1 MRRLPTAL
9 LLVVG
14 VLTAQAAW
22 LLAVPAFR
30 GLDEF
35 DHVYRAASVARG
47 QWMPSGRA
55 AAHGRGELVS
65 VPRDLVA
72 AAGPECRARP
82 YTGHDNCNPADG
94 AAGDQVE
101 VATAASRYQPAFYWV
116 VGSAARWAHGTAAD
130 YVMRVVSALLC
141 ALLTGTAVGAVGL
154 WARTRWPVLALA
166 GSLTPVVMYSSVVA
180 APNALEIA
188 AATSLWAALVGLAA
202 EGLAARTERRLL
214 WAAVPGAVLLANLR
228 SLGIGFL
235 ALTVVVVAAILGR
248 RRLAELAAR
257 QTRTLVA
264 TGSLVAAAV
273 GAGAWWLVAAAPNR
287 LEEHGGYTGA
297 VAATLVELPVWVL
310 QTIGAAPGRS
320 DPAPPSVYL
329 LCGGLV
335 AALMTTALRCAER
348 RLRLAVMAMAAAC
361 LVGPVLFT
369 LHTYRDVGV
378 VWQGRYEMPFG
389 VGMLLLA
396 GLALDRTTRFPGR
409 APVALALAGFATGQ
423 LVAVLHV
430 LSGQRAVSPSVALG
444 LWTPPGPWAVA
455 ALTLGGWALVGV
467 GVLRRNGSSVS
478 ESAAGRRG
486 NPRGS
491 AGILPR
497 LGGDFPAARRGISR
511 GWSGAAGG
519 VALDE
524 LAGEL
529 LEEEPHVGH
538 DAARL

>member
-1 MRRLPTAL
+1 
-9 LLVVG
+9 
-14 VLTAQAAW
+14 
-22 LLAVPAFR
+22 
-30 GLDEF
+30 
-35 DHVYRAASVARG
+35 
-47 QWMPSGRA
+47 
-55 AAHGRGELVS
+55 
-65 VPRDLVA
+65 
-72 AAGPECRARP
+72 
-82 YTGHDNCNPADG
+82 
-94 AAGDQVE
+94 
-101 VATAASRYQPAFYWV
+101 
-116 VGSAARWAHGTAAD
+116 
-130 YVMRVVSALLC
+130 
-141 ALLTGTAVGAVGL
+141 
-154 WARTRWPVLALA
+154 
-166 GSLTPVVMYSSVVA
+166 
-180 APNALEIA
+180 
-188 AATSLWAALVGLAA
+188 
-202 EGLAARTERRLL
+202 
-214 WAAVPGAVLLANLR
+214 
-228 SLGIGFL
+228 
-235 ALTVVVVAAILGR
+235 
-248 RRLAELAAR
+248 
-257 QTRTLVA
+257 
-264 TGSLVAAAV
+264 
-273 GAGAWWLVAAAPNR
+273 
-287 LEEHGGYTGA
+287 
-297 VAATLVELPVWVL
+297 
-310 QTIGAAPGRS
+310 
-320 DPAPPSVYL
+320 
-329 LCGGLV
+329 
-335 AALMTTALRCAER
+335 MTTALRCAER

-369 LHTYRDVGV
+369 LPTYRDVGV

-486 NPRGS
+486 IPRGS